1 MTIERTIK
9 LSDSVEATLNITL
22 TKQEVYEAYQ
32 EKEFEYDRQDILNEL
47 EDRKAA
53 DEQNICGV
61 PYSFITE
68 SMIDEMASE
77 KRRQMDKYDVSWDYA
92 RDEAIREII
101 EKAIEER
108 GNAE

>member
-1 MTIERTIK
+1 MKIERTIK
-9 LSDSVEATLNITL
+9 LSDSIEATLNITL
-22 TKQEVYEAYQ
+22 TNQEVYEAFQ
-32 EKEFEYDRQDILNEL
+32 EKEFEYDRQDIQDEL
-47 EDRKAA
+47 ENRESEDAK
-53 DEQNICGV
+53 NICGL
-61 PYSFITE
+61 PCSFITE

-77 KRRQMDKYDVSWDYA
+77 MRRQINKYDVSWDYA